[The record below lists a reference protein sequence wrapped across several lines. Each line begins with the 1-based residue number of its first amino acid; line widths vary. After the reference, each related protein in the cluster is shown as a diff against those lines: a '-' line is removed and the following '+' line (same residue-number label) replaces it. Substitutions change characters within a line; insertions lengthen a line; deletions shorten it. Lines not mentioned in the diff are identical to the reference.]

1 MFVRTKKVK
10 TGGKTYEYY
19 QIVKNTYKNG
29 QSRQK
34 VICTLGRADD
44 YDPEFADEL
53 ADTLSEFTGK
63 VTVLSS
69 MDDCH
74 HVWSKEYGSVYV
86 LEKLWD
92 ELKLTDILS
101 TYLQGREFE
110 FDVITAIKAMVFNRC
125 IAAESKRSTFD
136 WMNKDVHLPETEDL
150 ELHHLYR
157 SLDFLIENKEKI
169 ENRIYENLK
178 NLFNLDVT
186 VVFYDCSLINMYGET
201 PELIQYSRKGK
212 PQALLSFVMSRDG
225 LPISHNVLP
234 GNTMDINTVIDA
246 MQDLKKRYSIGK
258 CIFVGD
264 RGMVSRKKLDKLED
278 MNFDF
283 IVGVKS
289 NQWKE
294 VKEDVLSTR
303 GSYAKIS
310 DTLKVKKKE
319 IDDYRYII
327 CYNPKQAE
335 RDKKIRESVIES
347 LEEAIEG
354 LDPDSKKAAELYGHK
369 YKRRFLRK
377 LKDGTLKID
386 RMQIRE
392 DEKLDGKY
400 ILYTSTDEEE
410 LDKKEIASTYKKLSN
425 IERSFRSLKSL
436 QEMEPV
442 YHHADRRIES
452 HVFICI
458 LAHLLERLMEKK
470 FEKEDL
476 DMTAAKALEHLSRMK
491 LTKTEL
497 KDKKFLIRTDTTEEI
512 NKVFKAL
519 HYQHPKR
526 VQHISEG

>member
-19 QIVKNTYKNG
+19 QIVENTYKNG
-29 QSRQK
+29 QARQK
-34 VICTLGRADD
+34 VICTLGRTDD

-53 ADTLSEFTGK
+53 ADTLSEFTDK
-63 VTVLSS
+63 VAVLSS
-69 MDDCH
+69 LDDCH
-74 HVWSKEYGSVYV
+74 HIWSKEYGSVYV
-86 LEKLWD
+86 MEKLWD

-110 FDVITAIKAMVFNRC
+110 FDVIPAIKAMVFNRC
-125 IAAESKRSTFD
+125 IDAESKRSTFD

-150 ELHHLYR
+150 GLHHLYR

-186 VVFYDCSLINMYGET
+186 VVFYDCSLISMYGES

-212 PQALLSFVMSRDG
+212 PQALLSFVLSRDG
-225 LPISHNVLP
+225 LPISHNILP
-234 GNTMDINTVIDA
+234 GNTMDIDTVIDA
-246 MQDLKKRYSIGK
+246 MEDLKKRYSIGK

-264 RGMVSRKKLDKLED
+264 RGMVSQDKLDELEE
-278 MNFDF
+278 MNYDF

-294 VKEDVLSTR
+294 VKEDVLTTR
-303 GSYAKIS
+303 GAYAKVS
-310 DTLKVKKKE
+310 DTLKVKKKK
-319 IDDYRYII
+319 INDYRYII

-335 RDKKIRESVIES
+335 RDKKIRDSVIES
-347 LEEAIEG
+347 LEEEIEG
-354 LDPDSKKAAELYGHK
+354 LDPDSKKAAELYGHR

-386 RMQIRE
+386 RTQIRE

-400 ILYTSTDEEE
+400 ILYTSTNKDE
-410 LDKKEIASTYKKLSN
+410 LSKREIASTYKKLSN

-436 QEMEPV
+436 QGMEPV
-442 YHHADRRIES
+442 YHHADRRIEA
-452 HVFICI
+452 HVFVCI

-470 FEKEDL
+470 FDKEDL

-497 KDKKFLIRTDTTEEI
+497 KYKKFLIRTETTEEI
-512 NKVFKAL
+512 NKVFNAL

-526 VQHISEG
+526 VQHLSED